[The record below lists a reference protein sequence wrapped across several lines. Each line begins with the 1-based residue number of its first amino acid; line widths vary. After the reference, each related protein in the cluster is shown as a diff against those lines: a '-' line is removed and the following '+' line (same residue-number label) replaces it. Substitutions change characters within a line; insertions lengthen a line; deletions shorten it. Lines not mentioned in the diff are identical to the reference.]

1 MPYGCPLP
9 SDGIFANHG
18 AFNDPLANGLPTGL
32 PTGNALVRR
41 ERRERSTLRLNRRGG
56 YDQKA
61 EDCKPTN
68 DAAHGDLQSA
78 SRSVGLPWDVC

>member
-1 MPYGCPLP
+1 MAYGYPLP
-9 SDGIFANHG
+9 SEGIFANHG
-18 AFNDPLANGLPTGL
+18 AFNDPLPNRLPNRL